1 MTSLAAVVDILHYYK
16 RGNSNNSNGNASR
29 IFYNCKLSHLT
40 VVLAV
45 TVVAV
50 VMHLTT
56 HVNSDSSNSNYISNY
71 NSNNN
76 GNSGRAWSFINTGK
90 RFFLFF
96 IIFYLLARHNIC
108 LPRLTCPT
116 PPAPSL
122 HACHLTTSAVIDML
136 LPLLFLLLLL
146 LSHSRAV
153 LFSSLPA
160 FFSVSFFRCYF
171 VILYFDLIVV
181 FFATFLSA
189 PKNVF
194 INNFVALLICCC

>member
-1 MTSLAAVVDILHYYK
+1 MAT
-16 RGNSNNSNGNASR
+16 
-29 IFYNCKLSHLT
+29 
-40 VVLAV
+40 LAV
-45 TVVAV
+45 
-50 VMHLTT
+50 HG
-56 HVNSDSSNSNYISNY
+56 HSSTLANVI
-71 NSNNN
+71 
-76 GNSGRAWSFINTGK
+76 
-90 RFFLFF
+90 FFFF
-96 IIFYLLARHNIC
+96 IIFYLLAWHNIC
-108 LPRLTCPT
+108 LPRPTCPT
-116 PPAPSL
+116 PPVPSL

-194 INNFVALLICCC
+194 INNFVALLICCCRVVAGAAAVEKRFALPSKLFVLF

>member
-1 MTSLAAVVDILHYYK
+1 MAT
-16 RGNSNNSNGNASR
+16 
-29 IFYNCKLSHLT
+29 
-40 VVLAV
+40 LAV
-45 TVVAV
+45 
-50 VMHLTT
+50 HG
-56 HVNSDSSNSNYISNY
+56 HSSTLANV
-71 NSNNN
+71 
-76 GNSGRAWSFINTGK
+76 
-90 RFFLFF
+90 FFFFF
-96 IIFYLLARHNIC
+96 IIFYLLAWHNIC

-160 FFSVSFFRCYF
+160 FFPFRF
-171 VILYFDLIVV
+171 YFDLIVV
-181 FFATFLSA
+181 VFATFLSA

-194 INNFVALLICCC
+194 INNFVALLICCCCVVAGAAAVEKRFALPSKLFVLFLYSRCCCC